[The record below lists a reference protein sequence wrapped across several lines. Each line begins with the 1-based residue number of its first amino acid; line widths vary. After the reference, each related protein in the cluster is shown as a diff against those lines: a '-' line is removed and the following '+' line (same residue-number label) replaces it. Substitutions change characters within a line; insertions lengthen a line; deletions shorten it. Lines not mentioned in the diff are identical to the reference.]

1 MVSYPLPALHTHITA
16 TSIKLMF
23 RDEKDTSRYISL
35 SIAHYLYDVKQ
46 CINNH
51 INDWDNI
58 KKITNP
64 YEYIHTNISAGK
76 YSISKIKPLS
86 RAFFKLIE
94 ICNTFD
100 LFNNNLAK
108 PITSFH
114 LAEGPGSFI
123 EALTYLRFN
132 TKDVYYGMTLIN
144 TTDDS
149 VPGWEKSHKFLQRN
163 ENVIIECGADG
174 TGNLYTPD
182 NFAHCK
188 KHYQNSMDF
197 ITADG
202 GFDFSVD
209 FNKQEVMAQRLI
221 FSEVAYAITM
231 QSQGG
236 TFILK
241 MFDLFLKSSIDI
253 LYILSC
259 FYSNVSI
266 IKPHTSRIA
275 NSEKYIVCRD
285 FKFTDTSYMF
295 KKLHS
300 IFVILNCMRIND
312 LCIANLLDLPVPYR
326 FITAIEE
333 INATL
338 GRQQIDNILITLRFI
353 QNKERKGEKLQQIK
367 NSNIQKCI
375 QWCIKNKIPYNKL
388 GYTGNIFLSESSKK
402 YKL

>member
-1 MVSYPLPALHTHITA
+1 MVSHPLPSLQTHITA
-16 TSIKLMF
+16 QSIKLTF
-23 RDEKDTSRYISL
+23 RDEKDTSKYISL
-35 SIAHYLYDVKQ
+35 SIADYLYSVKQ
-46 CINNH
+46 RIHNH
-51 INDWDNI
+51 LNDWDNI

-64 YEYIHTNISAGK
+64 FEYIHTNISTGK
-76 YSISKIKPLS
+76 YSISKIKPMS

-94 ICNTFD
+94 ICNTIDIFH
-100 LFNNNLAK
+100 NAAK

-132 TKDVYYGMTLIN
+132 SKDIYYGMTLIDTSDEN
-144 TTDDS
+144 
-149 VPGWEKSHKFLQRN
+149 VPGWKKSLQFLERN
-163 ENVIIECGADG
+163 KNVIIEYGADG

-182 NFAHCK
+182 NFLYCK
-188 KHYQNSMDF
+188 THYQNSMDF

-209 FNKQEVMAQRLI
+209 FNKQEIMAQRLI
-221 FSEVAYAITM
+221 LSEVAYALIM

-236 TFILK
+236 TFVLK

-259 FYSNVSI
+259 FYSHISI

-285 FKFTDTSYMF
+285 FKYSDTSYIF
-295 KKLHS
+295 EKLHS
-300 IFVILNCMRIND
+300 IFVILNCLRIND
-312 LCIANLLDLPVPYR
+312 LCIANLLDLPIPSC
-326 FITAIEE
+326 FINAIEE

-338 GRQQIDNILITLRFI
+338 GRQQIENILITLRFI

-367 NSNIQKCI
+367 NANIQKCI

-402 YKL
+402 YKH